1 MSLLSSIRTSR
12 RSLLLI
18 CRLTKKKR
26 LRLSK
31 KRLKLLPSKRKNQ
44 SQLSVMPM
52 LSFKK
57 LRIKWKVKVS
67 NDLSHL
73 YLIQNPVA
81 QLPGFF
87 IVAIIPIQGLNQRII
102 IQFNGD
108 LIPLSLKR
116 QFEIISDYR
125 PKLSKNA

>member
-1 MSLLSSIRTSR
+1 
-12 RSLLLI
+12 
-18 CRLTKKKR
+18 
-26 LRLSK
+26 
-31 KRLKLLPSKRKNQ
+31 
-44 SQLSVMPM
+44 M

-81 QLPGFF
+81 ALPGFF
-87 IVAIIPIQGLNQRII
+87 IVSIFPIQGLNQRII
-102 IQFNGD
+102 IQFNRD
-108 LIPLSLKR
+108 LIPLSLNW